1 MTMAESN
8 KLDEPLSEAEYDA
21 LEAFFGSNAVPQ
33 DCMDLEM
40 LDGFLTSIVSGPEMI
55 QPSEWLPVVWSDSQ
69 RSVSP
74 VFADNEQAERILALL
89 LRLQNSIARTL
100 NESPTRFKPL
110 LYRPEDGV
118 KGRESPGESGRRE
131 ETAPPEASAW
141 CEGYMTGVL
150 LREEASA
157 DAQQNS
163 DAEKDDRAHHEQ
175 RRPVA
180 VSEIGGREDGR
191 HHRRP
196 DQRTGNKIS
205 PVEQCIFRFFRTVS
219 HRWLPEDRHRQSSA
233 GSAHAGSGGCLIRP

>member
-1 MTMAESN
+1 MRTLMAEPN
-8 KLDEPLSEAEYDA
+8 KLDEPLSESEYDD

-118 KGRESPGESGRRE
+118 KGRESPGEGGRRE
-131 ETAPPEASAW
+131 ESAPPEASAW

-150 LREEASA
+150 LREEAWEPVYA
-157 DAQQNS
+157 S
-163 DAEKDDRAHHEQ
+163 DATRDWMLPIEALAYGDHDPEYLDWVDSEEKRQGLIDEL
-175 RRPVA
+175 PVA
-180 VSEIGGREDGR
+180 AVLIHRFWLARRSGEGVSRAERRAERREASR
-191 HHRRP
+191 KVR
-196 DQRTGNKIS
+196 QRL
-205 PVEQCIFRFFRTVS
+205 
-219 HRWLPEDRHRQSSA
+219 H
-233 GSAHAGSGGCLIRP
+233 